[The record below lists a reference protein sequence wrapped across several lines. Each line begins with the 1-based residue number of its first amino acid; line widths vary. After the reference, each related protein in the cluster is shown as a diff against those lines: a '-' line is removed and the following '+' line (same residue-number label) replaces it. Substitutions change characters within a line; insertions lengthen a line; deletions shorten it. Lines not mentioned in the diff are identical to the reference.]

1 MPDGRKDRDGDDGG
15 RVVYSRLPSAAESE
29 GEAQAGAR
37 RGGAAASLAQ
47 LGREEVAPTLPLL
60 LVSFILLVG
69 LVFALGSLSVS
80 QLESVSEDSQ
90 SLQRTQS
97 ERVQSLLR
105 LRGALTTL
113 DFEARDRG
121 QRLARRDPVTNPF
134 DSKLGN
140 ARDEAEARLKE
151 FARTAEA
158 QTDSGRAFL
167 SASAALVEGTRDP
180 VSYSQEKGFVLF
192 RDTVQRLGQLVSESD
207 ARQTQ
212 IDVDRRRLYEQA
224 GRRIDSL
231 RYLALVLAALIAAAT
246 TWEVQRRFRQV
257 RRSLEESR
265 RERLYSAQMLEGMVA
280 AVAAIDGRDHIR
292 SVNQSFARLF
302 PRALPGLSVYDDVAP
317 PDALK
322 LFAAASSTRVERA
335 TYRGR
340 WPLVPEGEQE
350 ERYFEVFS
358 SPLQFDGGQG
368 QILTLFD
375 VTEAAR
381 NEAELRRKDAL
392 AAVGQAAAQ
401 VAHEIKNPLGS
412 IRLGVAMLRDMT
424 DGEEAHSTIDLVER
438 GIEHLNK
445 LTVDVTQYSREKP
458 LALSEVDLHELLD
471 ASVELAAGNLR
482 ERRTPVERD
491 YSAAPLRGQLDG
503 DQLRQVF
510 VNLLA
515 NAADASAEGSP
526 VTVATALVERR
537 AARPRGSNGDGAG
550 ALLPHARV
558 TVADRGAGMDER
570 TRARIFEP
578 FFTTKRRGTGLG
590 LAIVKKI
597 VEQHGGTITVESAPG
612 QGTRFHV
619 ELPLRRAGD

>member
-1 MPDGRKDRDGDDGG
+1 MSDGRKDRDDDDGG

-29 GEAQAGAR
+29 AEGPPGAR

-60 LVSFILLVG
+60 LISFLLLVG

-80 QLESVSEDSQ
+80 QLERVSEESQ
-90 SLQRTQS
+90 ALQRGQS
-97 ERVQSLLR
+97 SREQFLLNLRV
-105 LRGALTTL
+105 ALVAL

-121 QRLARRDPVTNPF
+121 QRLARGGITNPF
-134 DSKLGN
+134 DTKLGN
-140 ARDEAEARLKE
+140 ARDEAERQLAD
-151 FARTAEA
+151 FAEQGGT
-158 QTDSGRAFL
+158 QTDAGRAF
-167 SASAALVEGTRDP
+167 AEAARALVESTRDP
-180 VSYSQEKGFVLF
+180 VRYSQEEGFVRF
-192 RDTVQRLGQLVSESD
+192 RDAGLRLQQLIAELGAQQKRIDEQRL
-207 ARQTQ
+207 
-212 IDVDRRRLYEQA
+212 RLYNEA
-224 GRRIDSL
+224 RRRIDSL

-246 TWEVQRRFRQV
+246 IWEVQRRFRQV

-280 AVAAIDGRDHIR
+280 AVAAIDARDRIR

-302 PRALPGLSVYDDVAP
+302 PRALPGLSVYDDIAP

-322 LFAAASSTRVERA
+322 LFAASSSTRVERA

-340 WPLVPEGEQE
+340 WPLTPEGERE

-358 SPLQFDGGQG
+358 SPLEIDGGHG

-375 VTEAAR
+375 VTEATR

-471 ASVELAAGNLR
+471 SSVELAAGNLR
-482 ERRTPVERD
+482 ERRTPVERN
-491 YSAAPLRGQLDG
+491 YSNARLRGQLDE

-526 VTVATALVERR
+526 VAVSTTLVERR
-537 AARPRGSNGDGAG
+537 VARPAGSNGGGAG
-550 ALLPHARV
+550 ALVPHARI
-558 TVADRGAGMDER
+558 TVSDRGAGMDER

-597 VEQHGGTITVESAPG
+597 VEQHGGTITVESAPQ

-619 ELPLRRAGD
+619 ELPLKQD

>member
-1 MPDGRKDRDGDDGG
+1 MPDGRKEDRGEDDGG
-15 RVVYSRLPSAAESE
+15 RVVYSRLPSGAESGGE
-29 GEAQAGAR
+29 GPPGAR

-60 LVSFILLVG
+60 LISFLLLVG
-69 LVFALGSLSVS
+69 LVFTLGSLSVRE
-80 QLESVSEDSQ
+80 LEELSEQ
-90 SLQRTQS
+90 TQQLQREQS
-97 ERVQSLLR
+97 NRVQFLMT
-105 LRGALTTL
+105 LRGALAAL

-121 QRLARRDPVTNPF
+121 QRLARGGITNPF
-134 DSKLGN
+134 DTKLGN
-140 ARDEAEARLKE
+140 SRDEAERQLAAFSR
-151 FARTAEA
+151 RGDM
-158 QTDSGRAFL
+158 QTDAGRDFAAAARAF
-167 SASAALVEGTRDP
+167 VEGTRDP
-180 VSYSQEKGFVLF
+180 ISYSQQTGYVLF
-192 RDTVQRLGQLVSESD
+192 RDAGLQLEKLIAEAG
-207 ARQTQ
+207 ARQGQ
-212 IDVDRRRLYEQA
+212 IDINRRQLYEQA
-224 GRRIDSL
+224 RQRIDSL

-265 RERLYSAQMLEGMVA
+265 RERLFSAQMLEGMVA
-280 AVAAIDGRDHIR
+280 AVAAIDGHDRIR
-292 SVNQSFARLF
+292 SVNQSFSRLF
-302 PRALPGLSVYDDVAP
+302 PRALPGLSVYDDIAP
-317 PDALK
+317 PDSLK
-322 LFAAASSTRVERA
+322 LFAAASSSRVERA

-340 WPLVPEGEQE
+340 WTLTPEGEE
-350 ERYFEVFS
+350 DERHFEVFS
-358 SPLQFDGGQG
+358 SPLDVDGEHG

-375 VTEAAR
+375 VTEAAH

-424 DGEEAHSTIDLVER
+424 AGEEAHSTIDLVER
-438 GIEHLNK
+438 GIKHLNK
-445 LTVDVTQYSREKP
+445 LTLDVTQYSREKP

-471 ASVELAAGNLR
+471 SSVELAAGNLR
-482 ERRTPVERD
+482 EKRTPVERD
-491 YSAAPLRGQLDG
+491 YTNAPLRGQLDE

-515 NAADASAEGSP
+515 NAADASAEGLP
-526 VTVATALVERR
+526 VTVSTSLVERR
-537 AARPRGSNGDGAG
+537 TPRGAGSNGDGAG
-550 ALLPHARV
+550 MLVPHARV
-558 TVADRGAGMDER
+558 TVADRGSGMDER

-619 ELPLRRAGD
+619 ELPLRQNQ

>member
-1 MPDGRKDRDGDDGG
+1 MPDGRKDRDEDDGG
-15 RVVYSRLPSAAESE
+15 RVVYSRLPSSAESDAE
-29 GEAQAGAR
+29 GKEPAR

-60 LVSFILLVG
+60 LISFLLLVG
-69 LVFALGSLSVS
+69 IVFTLGSRSVS
-80 QLESVSEDSQ
+80 QLQSVSEESQ
-90 SLQRTQS
+90 DLQ
-97 ERVQSLLR
+97 RVQSGRVQFLLT
-105 LRGALTTL
+105 LRGALSAL

-121 QRLARRDPVTNPF
+121 QRLARGGITNPF

-140 ARDEAEARLKE
+140 ARDEAEKQLAA
-151 FARTAEA
+151 FASRADM
-158 QTDSGRAFL
+158 QTDAGRNFAT
-167 SASAALVEGTRDP
+167 AARALVEGTRDP
-180 VSYSQEKGFVLF
+180 VSYSQEKGFPLF
-192 RDTVQRLGQLVSESD
+192 RDATLRLEQLLNES
-207 ARQTQ
+207 AAQQSQ
-212 IDVDRRRLYEQA
+212 INVDRRRLYERA
-224 GRRIDSL
+224 RGRINSL
-231 RYLALVLAALIAAAT
+231 RYLALVFAALIAAAT

-257 RRSLEESR
+257 RSSLEESR
-265 RERLYSAQMLEGMVA
+265 RERLFSAQMLEGMVA
-280 AVAAIDGRDHIR
+280 AVAAIDGRDRIQ

-317 PDALK
+317 ADALK

-340 WPLVPEGEQE
+340 WPLAPEGERE

-358 SPLQFDGGQG
+358 SPLEIDGGQG

-424 DGEEAHSTIDLVER
+424 AGEEAHSTIDLVER

-471 ASVELAAGNLR
+471 ASIELAAGNLR

-491 YSAAPLRGQLDG
+491 YLNAPLSGQLDG

-526 VTVATALVERR
+526 VTVSTTLVERR
-537 AARPRGSNGDGAG
+537 VARVGGANGDGAG
-550 ALLPHARV
+550 ALLPHARI

-570 TRARIFEP
+570 TRQRIFEP

-597 VEQHGGTITVESAPG
+597 VEQHGGTITVESAPAH
-612 QGTRFHV
+612 GTRFQV
-619 ELPLRRAGD
+619 ELPLRQAGD